1 MSPTH
6 ATILFW
12 LAALCCA
19 IAQLALLRSALV
31 AWRGP
36 RAPSPSGSARAG
48 RAVEL
53 LWALLPA
60 AGLALVLVL
69 TWRAIHAAT

>member
-1 MSPTH
+1 MSSTF

-12 LAALCCA
+12 LAAVCCA

-31 AWRGP
+31 SWRGGHAATP
-36 RAPSPSGSARAG
+36 PGSARAG

-60 AGLALVLVL
+60 AGLALVLIV
-69 TWRAIHAAT
+69 TWRAISLAR